1 MKEWHLNAPLKESD
15 IDPLVIG
22 DLVYLTGMLFTARID
37 AHRRMAKGEALPFD
51 TSQYNILF
59 HSGPAV
65 KKIGNEYLVCS
76 AGPTGSI
83 PYNFWE
89 AQVIRT
95 HYLRAIIG
103 KGGMSDKVIEAMKEV
118 GCVYLNGIGG
128 ESGAYYATKIKRV
141 KEAFWLDLGLPEA
154 LWVLE
159 VEEFGPFW
167 VAIDRKGNNLFVDR
181 DRMIEKQIR
190 KTYEELDL
198 NKIVYRVLEGA

>member
-1 MKEWHLNAPLKESD
+1 MKEWHLNVPLKEAD
-15 IDPLVIG
+15 IDPLEIG
-22 DLVYLTGMLFTARID
+22 DLVYLTGTLFTARID

-51 TSQYNILF
+51 TDQYNVLF

-65 KKIGNEYLVCS
+65 KKVGETYHVCS

-95 HYLRAIIG
+95 HHLRAIVG

-128 ESGAYYATKIKRV
+128 ESGAYYATKVKGV
-141 KEAFWLDLGLPEA
+141 KEVFWLDLGLPEA

-159 VEEFGPFW
+159 VEEFGPLW
-167 VAIDRKGNNLFVDR
+167 VAIDRKGNNLFVER
-181 DRMIEKQIR
+181 DRMIEERIR

-198 NKIVYRVLEGA
+198 DKIVYRVLEGA

>member
-1 MKEWHLNAPLKESD
+1 MKEWHLNVPLKESD
-15 IDPLVIG
+15 IDPLEIG
-22 DLVYLTGMLFTARID
+22 DLVYLTGILFTARID

-51 TSQYNILF
+51 TNQYNVLF

-65 KKIGNEYLVCS
+65 KKVGEIYRVCS

-95 HYLRAIIG
+95 HHLRAIVG
-103 KGGMSDKVIEAMKEV
+103 KGGMSDKVIDAMKEV

-128 ESGAYYATKIKRV
+128 ESGAYYAVKVIGV
-141 KEAFWLDLGLPEA
+141 KEVFWLDLGLPEA

-159 VEEFGPFW
+159 VEEFGPLW
-167 VAIDRKGNNLFVDR
+167 VAIDRRGNNLFVDR
-181 DRMIEKQIR
+181 DRMIEERIR

-198 NKIVYRVLEGA
+198 DKIVYRVLEGA

>member
-1 MKEWHLNAPLKESD
+1 MKEWHLNTPLKESD
-15 IDPLVIG
+15 ITPLEVG
-22 DLVYLTGMLFTARID
+22 DRVYVTGTLFTARID
-37 AHRRMAKGEALPFD
+37 AHRRMAQGVALPFD
-51 TSQYNILF
+51 TGQYNVLF

-65 KKIGNEYLVCS
+65 KKIGGTYRVCS

-95 HYLRAIIG
+95 HRLRAIIG
-103 KGGMSDKVIEAMKEV
+103 KGGMADKVIEAMKEV

-128 ESGAYYATKIKRV
+128 ESGAYYARKVKGV
-141 KEAFWLDLGLPEA
+141 KEVFWLDLGLPEA

-159 VEEFGPFW
+159 VEEFGPLW
-167 VAIDRKGNNLFVDR
+167 VAIDRRGNNLFVER
-181 DRMIEKQIR
+181 DRMIEEKIR
-190 KTYEELDL
+190 KTYEDLDL